1 MKKILSI
8 ILTSSFLVCNAY
20 AGGMIG
26 LKYGT
31 GDLSGDR
38 TQDASHG
45 TTTKASGSVSSEYG
59 AVFAEFGVKDA
70 ISIGVEYVP
79 FEAVIDTKAST
90 TTDSHVTISDFTTLY
105 ALISV
110 PGSPIY
116 GKVGYG
122 HADLSVV
129 ANYSTVTVGAH
140 SDSLEGHM
148 FGVGAQFES
157 PLPFLDIFRVEANI
171 YEFDE
176 INITTTNTT
185 GTAQTTTKKGEAELM
200 TLSLSIAKSF

>member
-1 MKKILSI
+1 MKKIISI
-8 ILTSSFLVCNAY
+8 LIASSFLACSAY

-26 LKYGT
+26 VKLGHGELDGK
-31 GDLSGDR
+31 R
-38 TQDASHG
+38 TVDPSHG
-45 TTTKASGSVSSEYG
+45 IASKAEGSVSNEYG
-59 AVFAEFGVKDA
+59 AVFAEFSLSDMFSVGVELVPFDA
-70 ISIGVEYVP
+70 I
-79 FEAVIDTKAST
+79 IDTEADG
-90 TTDSHVTISDFTTLY
+90 TDSHATVSDFTTLY

-110 PGSPIY
+110 PDSPIY
-116 GKVGYG
+116 AKLGYG
-122 HADLSVV
+122 HADLAVK
-129 ANYSTVTVGAH
+129 ANYDSVTVGSH
-140 SDSLEGHM
+140 SDALEGHM
-148 FGVGAQFES
+148 IGVGAQFES